1 MLDQLWNSWQFN
13 VWLGLASLGAGLVVV
28 APCLLVPSW
37 RRRILRSDIDI
48 EGVGLITLTVLIIA
62 IGFYNYFAGR

>member
-1 MLDQLWNSWQFN
+1 MIDQLLNSWQFN
-13 VWLGLASLGAGLVVV
+13 FWLGLASLGAGLVVV

-48 EGVGLITLTVLIIA
+48 EGVGLIALTVVIIA
-62 IGFYNYFAGR
+62 IGFYNYFVGR